1 MAKVNETY
9 RLPSDEK
16 NWIDVIITNVT
27 AEDTV
32 DYTVTETVVNEENL
46 GEGEDGSTVGTTASS
61 VDLTAITNH
70 RLYDENGVSDT
81 DPTDGPDPAE

>member
-16 NWIDVIITNVT
+16 NWVDVNITSVT
-27 AEDTV
+27 DQDTV
-32 DYTVTETVVNEENL
+32 DYTISETVVNEVSIA
-46 GEGEDGSTVGTTASS
+46 EGESGSTVGTTASA
-61 VDLTAITNH
+61 VDLTVVTNH

-81 DPTDGPDPAE
+81 DPTDGPDPS